1 MSTVWISWIAY
12 ALVIGCVVAAAA
24 RLLEGSVRLAGRPV
38 RWVWAGA
45 LALTVAMVAL
55 APQRVE
61 RLRTRTMLDGAAT
74 DGVGPSSRAR
84 VTAGPSAMVAAMRR
98 AVAAPVESAVRA
110 AGEALPDG
118 AGRWL
123 VAGWVGLSATLTL
136 LVALVLL
143 RFRRARRAWPAAV
156 LHGTPVRIAPDA
168 GPAVVGLSRPE
179 IVVPRWLLD
188 RTADEQRLV
197 LAHEREHVR
206 AHDPALLAAAC
217 ASVALL
223 PWHPAA
229 WYMLSRLR
237 LAVELDCD
245 ARVLRRGVAPR
256 FYGSLL
262 IDLAGRCSGLRVG
275 APALADESSHLE
287 QRLLAM
293 KPTSVR
299 FAHLRGISL
308 AALSM
313 LAVLAACEAKMP
325 TAVEVENMDVAAAE
339 RGARKTA
346 LIALG
351 DSLNT
356 DYTVDG
362 RLVPAA
368 EARSIRAEDIAS
380 IAVRRLKDGSRSS
393 VDIRTRASG
402 APEDGFKTRE
412 LGTANG
418 ETMRVRVRDLDEPSV
433 AGETDVVVGSRT
445 FDGLVIIDGVISSGE
460 AMAALAPGRIASVEV
475 IKGDGAAKLYPNE
488 PDAKRGVIR
497 ITTRN

>member
-1 MSTVWISWIAY
+1 MSIDWISWI

-55 APQRVE
+55 A
-61 RLRTRTMLDGAAT
+61 
-74 DGVGPSSRAR
+74 
-84 VTAGPSAMVAAMRR
+84 
-98 AVAAPVESAVRA
+98 
-110 AGEALPDG
+110 
-118 AGRWL
+118 
-123 VAGWVGLSATLTL
+123 
-136 LVALVLL
+136 LL
-143 RFRRARRAWPAAV
+143 RYRRARAGWPAAV

-168 GPAVVGLSRPE
+168 GPPVVGVSHPE

-245 ARVLRRGVAPR
+245 ARLLRRGVAPR
-256 FYGSLL
+256 SYGSLL

-299 FAHLRGISL
+299 FAHVRGISL
-308 AALSM
+308 AALAM
-313 LAVLAACEAKMP
+313 LAILAACEAKMP

-339 RGARKTA
+339 RSARKTA

-356 DYTVDG
+356 NYTVDD
-362 RLVPAA
+362 RIVSAA

-380 IAVRRLKDGSRSS
+380 IAVRRLEDGSRSS

-402 APEDGFKTRE
+402 APEDGFRTRE
-412 LGTANG
+412 LVTGSG
-418 ETMRVRVRDLDEPSV
+418 ERMRVRVFDGSRPPLAAEK
-433 AGETDVVVGSRT
+433 DVVVGSRQ
-445 FDGLVIIDGVISSGE
+445 FDGLVIIDGVISSGG
-460 AMAALAPGRIASVEV
+460 AMAALPPDRIVTVEV
-475 IKGDGAAKLYPNE
+475 VKGDAAAKLYPNE
-488 PDAKRGVIR
+488 PAAKRGVIR
-497 ITTRN
+497 ITTKSAGK